1 MSFCVAYISNIFS
14 RLILYLCNSTI
25 NSSASDIDMLAVKSH
40 SRNQI
45 NVMVFTYEEKINKLN
60 LTTKITC
67 SVVFVSFL
75 MNVLLGGCGGTANV
89 VVEKP
94 KNTSLITPKLVSIEP
109 RDNAITVKR
118 NEKIV
123 LKFSVPIDPL
133 TLTVNTE
140 DTHCSGTIQIS
151 SYNFRNCVR
160 MNLPELENGNKRI
173 VLSPKGV
180 YAAQEFHQIRLSTE
194 IKAIN
199 GASLKKNLTTK
210 PGFRTTWSQQ
220 IRTQGDD
227 TGFATTVDKDGNVYL
242 AGNTSV
248 SESGDEKDLFSTKHH
263 L

>member
-1 MSFCVAYISNIFS
+1 MSWFSNMK
-14 RLILYLCNSTI
+14 N
-25 NSSASDIDMLAVKSH
+25 
-40 SRNQI
+40 
-45 NVMVFTYEEKINKLN
+45 KINKLN

-75 MNVLLGGCGGTANV
+75 MNVLLGGYGGTANV

-94 KNTSLITPKLVSIEP
+94 KNASLITPKLVSIEP

-140 DTHCSGTIQIS
+140 DRQCSGTIQIS
-151 SYNFRNCVR
+151 SYNFKNCVR
-160 MNLPELENGNKRI
+160 MNLPELEDGNKRI

-180 YAAQEFHQIRLSTE
+180 YATQEFHQIRLSTE

-199 GASLKKNLTTK
+199 GASLKKILQLNL
-210 PGFRTTWSQQ
+210 
-220 IRTQGDD
+220 D
-227 TGFATTVDKDGNVYL
+227 FARHGASKLGRKVTIPVL
-242 AGNTSV
+242 Q
-248 SESGDEKDLFSTKHH
+248 L

>member
-1 MSFCVAYISNIFS
+1 MKN
-14 RLILYLCNSTI
+14 
-25 NSSASDIDMLAVKSH
+25 
-40 SRNQI
+40 
-45 NVMVFTYEEKINKLN
+45 KINKLN

-67 SVVFVSFL
+67 SVVFVCFL

-140 DTHCSGTIQIS
+140 DTQCSGTIQIS
-151 SYNFRNCVR
+151 SYDFINCVR

-173 VLSPKGV
+173 VLSPKGI

-199 GASLKKNLTTK
+199 GASLKKILQLNLDLGRHGASKLGRKVTI
-210 PGFRTTWSQQ
+210 PVLQLLL
-220 IRTQGDD
+220 IRMVMSILQETP
-227 TGFATTVDKDGNVYL
+227 V
-242 AGNTSV
+242 
-248 SESGDEKDLFSTKHH
+248 
-263 L
+263 

>member
-1 MSFCVAYISNIFS
+1 MSWFS
-14 RLILYLCNSTI
+14 QMKN
-25 NSSASDIDMLAVKSH
+25 
-40 SRNQI
+40 
-45 NVMVFTYEEKINKLN
+45 KINKLN

-89 VVEKP
+89 VVKKP

-140 DTHCSGTIQIS
+140 NTQCSGTIQIS

-160 MNLPELENGNKRI
+160 MNLPELEDGNKRI

-194 IKAIN
+194 IIAIN
-199 GASLKKNLTTK
+199 GALLKKNFT
-210 PGFRTTWSQQ
+210 
-220 IRTQGDD
+220 
-227 TGFATTVDKDGNVYL
+227 Y
-242 AGNTSV
+242 
-248 SESGDEKDLFSTKHH
+248 
-263 L
+263 

>member
-1 MSFCVAYISNIFS
+1 
-14 RLILYLCNSTI
+14 
-25 NSSASDIDMLAVKSH
+25 
-40 SRNQI
+40 
-45 NVMVFTYEEKINKLN
+45 
-60 LTTKITC
+60 
-67 SVVFVSFL
+67 

-118 NEKIV
+118 NEKFV
-123 LKFSVPIDPL
+123 LKFSVPFDPL

-140 DTHCSGTIQIS
+140 NTQCSGTIQIS

-160 MNLPELENGNKRI
+160 MNLPELEDGNKRI

-199 GASLKKNLTTK
+199 GASLKNNLTTK

-220 IRTQGDD
+220 IGTKGDD
-227 TGFATTVDKDGNVYL
+227 TGFAITVD
-242 AGNTSV
+242 
-248 SESGDEKDLFSTKHH
+248 
-263 L
+263 

>member
-1 MSFCVAYISNIFS
+1 MSWFS
-14 RLILYLCNSTI
+14 QMKN
-25 NSSASDIDMLAVKSH
+25 
-40 SRNQI
+40 
-45 NVMVFTYEEKINKLN
+45 KINKLN

-89 VVEKP
+89 IVEKP

-140 DTHCSGTIQIS
+140 DRQCSGTIQIS

-160 MNLPELENGNKRI
+160 MNLPKLEDGNKRI

-180 YAAQEFHQIRLSTE
+180 YATQEFHQIRLSTE

-210 PGFRTTWSQQ
+210 LGFRTTWSQQ
-220 IRTQGDD
+220 IGTQGDD
-227 TGFATTVDKDGNVYL
+227 TGFATTVDKDGISILQETLV
-242 AGNTSV
+242 
-248 SESGDEKDLFSTKHH
+248 
-263 L
+263 